1 MKKMVQSTLLL
12 SFLLMVFAA
21 TALAQDQPTTN
32 GPVWRIAYT
41 KVKPGKNADYMKWIR
56 EYRLRV
62 LAEQKSAGLILD
74 YKFFS
79 KPTSDNT
86 PTDWDTAAA
95 VLYRTYADALDDNA
109 DGTKKFRDIVIKVF
123 GSLENQTKMQTELR
137 NASSDFVSSELV
149 REFVFNPIKPAASG
163 N

>member
-1 MKKMVQSTLLL
+1 MKKIVLSTLLL
-12 SFLLMVFAA
+12 SFLLIAFAS

-32 GPVWRIAYT
+32 GPVWRITYT
-41 KVKPGKNADYMKWIR
+41 KTKPGKNADYLKWMR

-62 LAEQKSAGLILD
+62 LAEQKSAGLIVD

-79 KPTSDNT
+79 KPTADNT
-86 PTDWDTAAA
+86 PTDWDFASA
-95 VLYRTYADALDDNA
+95 VLYSNYADALDDNA
-109 DGTKKFRDIVIKVF
+109 DRTKKFRDIAIKVF
-123 GSLENQTKMQTELR
+123 GSLENQTKLQTELR

-149 REFVFNPIKPAASG
+149 RELSFNPIKPAASG